1 MEQKGK
7 ILLVEDDMNLG
18 YVVQD
23 NLQLNGYE
31 VTLCT
36 NGQEGLE
43 KFQQQ
48 KFTLCLLDVMLP
60 HKDGFTLASD
70 IKKIDPS
77 TPIIF
82 LTAKAM
88 DEDKIRGLTLGADDY
103 LTKPF
108 NFDELLLRIEA
119 VIRRVVS
126 MPYQAKDEAT
136 FEIGNLHFDP
146 KNYLLK
152 KRGKEFKKLTKKEA
166 QILKI
171 LCDKRGEIVERGFI
185 LKLVWGE
192 DTYFNGRSLDVF
204 ITKLRK
210 YTQDE
215 KVDITNVH
223 GVGFKLEK

>member
-1 MEQKGK
+1 MPNKK
-7 ILLVEDDMNLG
+7 NILLVEDDTNLG

-23 NLQLNGYE
+23 NLEMNGYN

-36 NGQEGLE
+36 NGKDGLE
-43 KFQQQ
+43 KF
-48 KFTLCLLDVMLP
+48 KKSSYSLCVLDVMLP
-60 HKDGFTLASD
+60 QKDGFTLASD
-70 IKKIDPS
+70 IKKINAS

-82 LTAKAM
+82 LTAKALA
-88 DEDKIRGLTLGADDY
+88 EDKIKGLTIGADDY

-119 VIRRVVS
+119 VLRRTS
-126 MPYQAKDEAT
+126 NYQSSNEEEK
-136 FEIGNLHFDP
+136 FKLGNLSFDS
-146 KNYLLK
+146 KNYQLLK
-152 KRGKEFKKLTKKEA
+152 NGKLHKKLTKKEA
-166 QILKI
+166 EILKI
-171 LCDKRGEIVERGFI
+171 LCQKQGETVERGMI
-185 LKLVWGE
+185 LNLVWGE

-215 KVDITNVH
+215 TIEITNVH

>member
-1 MEQKGK
+1 MQNKGN
-7 ILLVEDDMNLG
+7 ILLVEDDPNLG

-23 NLQLNGYE
+23 NLELNGFY

-36 NGQEGLE
+36 NGADGLE
-43 KFQQQ
+43 KFNQ
-48 KFTLCLLDVMLP
+48 KDFSLCLLDVMLP
-60 HKDGFTLASD
+60 QKDGFTLAAD
-70 IKKIDPS
+70 IKKINPN

-88 DEDKIRGLTLGADDY
+88 DEDKIKGLTLGADDY

-119 VIRRVVS
+119 VLRRAS
-126 MPYQAKDEAT
+126 AMPVGTTNEDVFSIGLLT
-136 FEIGNLHFDP
+136 FDT

-152 KRGKEFKKLTKKEA
+152 KDEKEFKKLTKKEA
-166 QILKI
+166 EILKI
-171 LCDKRGEIVERGFI
+171 LCKNHGETVERGLI
-185 LKLVWGE
+185 LNLVWGE

-210 YTQDE
+210 YMQDE
-215 KVDITNVH
+215 KVEITNVH